1 MNGGLS
7 PANPTLEAAFK
18 SALLGQ
24 SVYALLIFTL
34 LAIAW
39 VTCRELLPP
48 RARARVAV
56 ITAARQPEPAGRR
69 LLRIGFGVVWI
80 FDAILQA
87 QPQMPG
93 GLPSQ
98 VIAPAAAGSPGWVL
112 HLVNWAGTG
121 WSYHPVQAAAAAS
134 LGSL

>member
-7 PANPTLEAAFK
+7 PANQTLETAFR
-18 SALLGQ
+18 SALQGQ
-24 SVYALLIFTL
+24 AVYALLIFTL

-39 VTCRELLPP
+39 VACRELLPART
-48 RARARVAV
+48 RARLAV
-56 ITAARQPEPAGRR
+56 TKAGLQPEPAGRR
-69 LLRIGFGVVWI
+69 LLRIGFGVLWI
-80 FDAILQA
+80 FDALMQA

-98 VIAPAAAGSPGWVL
+98 VIASAAAGSPGWVL

-121 WSYHPVQAAAAAS
+121 WSYHPVQ
-134 LGSL
+134 